1 MRFEI
6 TKKCTRTYIYIYVL
20 YATNKEKKERK
31 KAPRPFPYI
40 CKKGTFRSAST
51 VLLFFFLHA
60 SSRPRPL
67 GKHVKTEVE
76 NERSTCLRHTLS
88 SVSHERSK

>member
-1 MRFEI
+1 ML
-6 TKKCTRTYIYIYVL
+6 TYIYIYIYI

-51 VLLFFFLHA
+51 VLLFFFIYIYV
-60 SSRPRPL
+60 SSRPRLL
-67 GKHVKTEVE
+67 GKRVKTEVE
-76 NERSTCLRHTLS
+76 NERNTCLRHTLS
-88 SVSHERSK
+88 SMSHERSK